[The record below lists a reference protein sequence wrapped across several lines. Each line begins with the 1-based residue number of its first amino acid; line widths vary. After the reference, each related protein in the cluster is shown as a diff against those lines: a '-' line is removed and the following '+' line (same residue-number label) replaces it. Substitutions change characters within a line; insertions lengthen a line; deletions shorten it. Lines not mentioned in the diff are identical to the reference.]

1 LEKKNETRGV
11 ALMRK
16 NFKAKS
22 SRIKL
27 EVIVARTC
35 LRAFRTKMTKK
46 YLRDSDGN
54 VIRQR
59 PSNNHM

>member
-11 ALMRK
+11 TLMR
-16 NFKAKS
+16 NFFKAKS
-22 SRIKL
+22 STIKL

-46 YLRDSDGN
+46 YLRNNDGN

-59 PSNNHM
+59 PSK